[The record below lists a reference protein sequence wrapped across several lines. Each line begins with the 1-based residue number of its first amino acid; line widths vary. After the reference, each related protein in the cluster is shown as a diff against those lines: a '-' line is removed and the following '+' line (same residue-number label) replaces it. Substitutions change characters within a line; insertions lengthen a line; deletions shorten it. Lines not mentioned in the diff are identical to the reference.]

1 MVGVVVAA
9 AAVLW
14 AEAYSWR
21 ASRQD
26 YPERPES
33 GPPDGED
40 VVLVLGFPPRRDGTP
55 GFVQRWRTRVALR
68 SAPRGALFVFTG
80 AAVQTDVPEA
90 DVMADLARGHGIP
103 DDRIV
108 RERTATTT
116 RENLARSLPWLE
128 TARTIRIASNTF
140 HARRARR
147 HLRERQPTLF
157 LRLRP
162 TRDFR
167 PFEVGPLRVLFTA
180 YDAIGA
186 AVAGRRDRDGMP
198 GASAAEAPR

>member
-1 MVGVVVAA
+1 MVGA
-9 AAVLW
+9 AAVLVT
-14 AEAYSWR
+14 EAWSWR

-33 GPPDGED
+33 GPPGGED
-40 VVLVLGFPPRRDGTP
+40 VVLVLGFPPRRDGAP
-55 GFVQRWRTRVALR
+55 GILQRWRTRIALR
-68 SAPRGALFVFTG
+68 SAPPGALFVFTG
-80 AAVQTDVPEA
+80 AAVRSDVPEA

-147 HLRERQPTLF
+147 HLRERHPGLF
-157 LRLRP
+157 VRLRP

-167 PFEVGPLRVLFTA
+167 PFEVGPFRPLFTA
-180 YDAIGA
+180 YDAIA
-186 AVAGRRDRDGMP
+186 AAIAGRRDREAMP
-198 GASAAEAPR
+198 GASAPEAPR